1 MDGCRDGNVG
11 FAKAEVRGGYFA
23 LNVTLCGIRHDAP
36 EGMGI
41 YLLFDRNAGQQTYN
55 MLPVGTAVVNCGKG
69 SFKDIF
75 NPSDIAS
82 SGYCF
87 DEIKG
92 IAVLAKND
100 TYYTCFSLWEADTID
115 PAKCVYLPK
124 GFRRAEAGFEENS
137 SECEVRENE
146 YGAENQE
153 NSIQENVSEC
163 EVEENNLCENCETD
177 AVINDNQERD
187 ANKIDQNSNEC
198 EAEENN
204 LTENCQTDR
213 IINNNSKLAEN
224 QKNSIQEDFINAF
237 DDDYFY
243 DCMEVTPDRVR
254 ELVGEDGI
262 CDNSFV
268 MHGFY
273 TYRHLLFGKVAKN
286 NSGTEY
292 FIGVP
297 GMYSNRER
305 YLATMFGFCNFRKS
319 HRSDYANPYFGY
331 WYMEV

>member
-1 MDGCRDGNVG
+1 MGGCRDGNVG

-23 LNVTLCGIRHDAP
+23 LNVTLCGVRRDTP

-55 MLPVGTAVVNCGKG
+55 LLPVGTTVVNCGKG
-69 SFKDIF
+69 NFKDIF

-124 GFRRAEAGFEENS
+124 GFRRVENS
-137 SECEVRENE
+137 DDGINCDVEQESCNSDFMRDAKNIE
-146 YGAENQE
+146 ADE
-153 NSIQENVSEC
+153 NSNEF
-163 EVEENNLCENCETD
+163 EVEENNLCENYRADTI
-177 AVINDNQERD
+177 INDYSGQIE
-187 ANKIDQNSNEC
+187 NKIGKSFSHSEDEDCELQHCNSVVTQG
-198 EAEENN
+198 AQG
-204 LTENCQTDR
+204 LD
-213 IINNNSKLAEN
+213 IK
-224 QKNSIQEDFINAF
+224 EDFINAF

-243 DCMEVTPDRVR
+243 DCMEVTPDKVR

-286 NSGTEY
+286 NSGVEY

-305 YLATMFGFCNFRKS
+305 YLATMFGFGNFKKS

>member
-23 LNVTLCGIRHDAP
+23 LNVTLCGVRRDTP

-55 MLPVGTAVVNCGKG
+55 LLPVGTAIVNCGKG

-124 GFRRAEAGFEENS
+124 GFRRVESSDDGINCDVEQESCNS
-137 SECEVRENE
+137 GLIRD
-146 YGAENQE
+146 AEN
-153 NSIQENVSEC
+153 V
-163 EVEENNLCENCETD
+163 ETD
-177 AVINDNQERD
+177 E
-187 ANKIDQNSNEC
+187 NSNEC
-198 EAEENN
+198 ETGEITNYKINGDGESEHCNNEQPTNQIEEIGQN
-204 LTENCQTDR
+204 LSCNKNTALEVYELENHKKVSADEKQQD
-213 IINNNSKLAEN
+213 SE
-224 QKNSIQEDFINAF
+224 QDFINAF

-243 DCMEVTPDRVR
+243 NCMEVTPERVR

-286 NSGTEY
+286 NSGVEY

-305 YLATMFGFCNFRKS
+305 YLATMFGFGNFKKS
-319 HRSDYANPYFGY
+319 HRSDYPNPYFGY

>member
-23 LNVTLCGIRHDAP
+23 LNVTLCGVRRDAP

-41 YLLFDRNAGQQTYN
+41 YLLFDRMAGQQTYN
-55 MLPVGTAVVNCGKG
+55 MLPVGTAIVNCGKG

-75 NPSDIAS
+75 NPYDIAS

-124 GFRRAEAGFEENS
+124 GFRRAE
-137 SECEVRENE
+137 NE

-153 NSIQENVSEC
+153 NII
-163 EVEENNLCENCETD
+163 EE
-177 AVINDNQERD
+177 
-187 ANKIDQNSNEC
+187 NSNEC
-198 EAEENN
+198 ETGENTN
-204 LTENCQTDR
+204 YKINGDGESENC
-213 IINNNSKLAEN
+213 NNEQPTNQIEEIGQNLSCNKNNALEVYELENYKKVSADEKQQNSE
-224 QKNSIQEDFINAF
+224 QDFINAF

-243 DCMEVTPDRVR
+243 NCMEVTPDRVR

-273 TYRHLLFGKVAKN
+273 TYRHLLFGNVAKN
-286 NSGTEY
+286 DSGVEY

-305 YLATMFGFCNFRKS
+305 YLATMFGFGNFKKS

>member
-1 MDGCRDGNVG
+1 MDGCREGNVG

-41 YLLFDRNAGQQTYN
+41 YLMFDRNAGQQTYN
-55 MLPVGTAVVNCGKG
+55 LLPVGTAIVNCGKG

-75 NPSDIAS
+75 NPSDIVS

-124 GFRRAEAGFEENS
+124 GFRRVETGFEENS
-137 SECEVRENE
+137 NECDVRENE
-146 YGAENQE
+146 Y
-153 NSIQENVSEC
+153 C
-163 EVEENNLCENCETD
+163 
-177 AVINDNQERD
+177 
-187 ANKIDQNSNEC
+187 
-198 EAEENN
+198 
-204 LTENCQTDR
+204 
-213 IINNNSKLAEN
+213 AEN
-224 QKNSIQEDFINAF
+224 QKNSIVQNTNECEAEESNLCENYRADMIINDNQNKVENKIDQSFSHIANEDCELEPCNSDFINAF

-243 DCMEVTPDRVR
+243 DCIEVTPDRVR

-292 FIGVP
+292 FVGVP

>member
-1 MDGCRDGNVG
+1 MSKPWMVAMDKHFVKGYCYMENYCNEYKRRVSYIFAYMDGCRDGNVG

-23 LNVTLCGIRHDAP
+23 LNVTLCGVRRDTA
-36 EGMGI
+36 ERMEI
-41 YLLFDRNAGQQTYN
+41 YLLFDRTAGQQTYN
-55 MLPVGTAVVNCGKG
+55 MLPVGTAIVNCGKG

-124 GFRRAEAGFEENS
+124 GFRRT
-137 SECEVRENE
+137 ENE
-146 YGAENQE
+146 YGDENQE
-153 NSIQENVSEC
+153 NSIQKNISEC
-163 EVEENNLCENCETD
+163 EVEESNLYENCEID
-177 AVINDNQERD
+177 MIINDNQER
-187 ANKIDQNSNEC
+187 ASNKIDPNSSHSVN
-198 EAEENN
+198 
-204 LTENCQTDR
+204 
-213 IINNNSKLAEN
+213 
-224 QKNSIQEDFINAF
+224 EDFINAF

-243 DCMEVTPDRVR
+243 NCIEVTPERVR

-286 NSGTEY
+286 NSGVEY

-305 YLATMFGFCNFRKS
+305 YLATMFGFGNFKKS
-319 HRSDYANPYFGY
+319 HRSDYTNPYFGY
-331 WYMEV
+331 WYMEI

>member
-124 GFRRAEAGFEENS
+124 GFRREETGFEENS
-137 SECEVRENE
+137 NECEVEFGEETAGDKFAEITDDGINCDVEQERCNSDFMPDTENVEIDENLNSRYARENE
-146 YGAENQE
+146 YCAENQE
-153 NSIQENVSEC
+153 NSIVQNTSEC
-163 EVEENNLCENCETD
+163 EAKENNLYENYD
-177 AVINDNQERD
+177 
-187 ANKIDQNSNEC
+187 
-198 EAEENN
+198 
-204 LTENCQTDR
+204 
-213 IINNNSKLAEN
+213 NSK
-224 QKNSIQEDFINAF
+224 QDFINAF